1 MMNRNYFLAIVI
13 IALGCLFLIFFSVG
27 REIETPVTK
36 EPVIPPPLAPYT
48 SYISAIGTVEASSE
62 NISIGTSVTRIVDKV
77 LVAVG
82 DKVKKG
88 DVLFRLENRDLKANL
103 MAQQAAYEA
112 AVAKYQRLEAFPR
125 AEDLAAASANFK
137 GAEADLELAKNKYD
151 RVLGLPDPRAISQ
164 EEKNHRLFNY
174 QQAEAKW
181 LQAKADLE
189 KIQAGTWKP
198 DLEIA
203 RHEVQ
208 QAKANV
214 NLTKAELDRTII
226 QSPIEGSV
234 LQVKVH
240 EGESTSLDTTRMP
253 MMILGNTDQMYLRVS
268 INQLDIH
275 YFSSSAPAVA
285 FLRGDAH
292 VQFPIEYVRLDPF
305 LVNKQDFSNNIT
317 ETVDTRV
324 LQVIYRIK
332 NEDPTHPLFVG
343 QQMDVF
349 IKANY
354 SS

>member
-1 MMNRNYFLAIVI
+1 MHRNYFIAIVAV
-13 IALGCLFLIFFSVG
+13 ALGCLLLIFFSVG

-36 EPVIPPPLAPYT
+36 EPAIPPPLAPYT
-48 SYISAIGTVEASSE
+48 AYISAIGTVEASSE
-62 NISIGTSVTRIVDKV
+62 NISIGTPVNRIVDKV
-77 LVAVG
+77 LVSVG
-82 DKVKKG
+82 EKVKKG

-112 AVAKYQRLEAFPR
+112 ALAKYKRLEAFPR
-125 AEDLAAASANFK
+125 PEDLAAANASLK
-137 GAEADLELAKNKYD
+137 SAEADLELAKNRYEM
-151 RVLGLPDPRAISQ
+151 VLGLPDPRSISQ
-164 EEKNHRLFNY
+164 EEKNHRLFAY

-181 LQAKADLE
+181 HQAVADQE
-189 KIQAGTWKP
+189 KIKTGTWKP

-203 RHEVQ
+203 RHEIQ
-208 QAKANV
+208 QAKAIV
-214 NLTKAELDRTII
+214 NMTKAELERTII

-234 LQVKVH
+234 LQVKIH
-240 EGESTSLDTTRMP
+240 EGESTSSDSIRMP
-253 MMILGNTDQMYLRVS
+253 MMILGNTDEMFLRVS

-275 YFSSSAPAVA
+275 YFNPLAPAVA

-292 VQFPIEYVRLDPF
+292 VQFHLEYVRLDPF

-332 NEDPTHPLFVG
+332 NEDPTHPLYVG

-354 SS
+354 AS